1 MTDRE
6 KLAREMY
13 VLHWG
18 GDNWGTTAQSR
29 RDVFLALADIAIAY
43 ADRRVAEA
51 VEWMRDELCM
61 CAPEREIDPEE
72 KECLACSVVPRLLSA
87 FSPAGQGGPDE

>member
-18 GDNWGTTAQSR
+18 GDNWETTAQSR
-29 RDVFLALADIAIAY
+29 RDVFLACADIAIAS

-51 VEWMRDELCM
+51 LR
-61 CAPEREIDPEE
+61 AAEE
-72 KECLACSVVPRLLSA
+72 AVDDARMGEENGLWANAILGIRA
-87 FSPAGQGGPDE
+87 ISPAREGGQGDE